1 LKSLFFK
8 QKRLSE
14 IVYELF
20 SRFFKSSILSVILA
34 LSTSSSCM
42 VQAGGTPQ
50 RTDPDSYASCAGI
63 GFGLGLI
70 PVIGTGYTTVMAFI
84 LSTMS
89 HTDKSEC
96 VNGLITG
103 HGVGVATDVA
113 LLIALYKYKGAQA
126 AGVAALLP
134 MFLAAALLAQ

>member
-1 LKSLFFK
+1 MK
-8 QKRLSE
+8 
-14 IVYELF
+14 LF

-34 LSTSSSCM
+34 LSTSFSYM
-42 VQAGGTPQ
+42 VQAGSAPQ

-70 PVIGTGYTTVMAFI
+70 PVIGTGYTAVMAFI

-96 VNGLITG
+96 VNGLAMG
-103 HGVGVATDVA
+103 HIVGLGAEA
-113 LLIALYKYKGAQA
+113 AILLAIYRYKGAQA
-126 AGVAALLP
+126 AGLAATLPVLLV
-134 MFLAAALLAQ
+134 AALLAQQN